1 MQWLSTIWRLTINYF
16 MEEYKM
22 INVVIDYLSIPLARR
37 AALSRIYI
45 LTCLQLCW
53 SALLESPN
61 DLKTN
66 QLAKMNIQVL
76 SKGTSYESKQRI
88 WIKEWKYRHKVQN
101 SSNNIELKPL
111 EPIVGPRSR
120 GIPGM

>member
-66 QLAKMNIQVL
+66 QQTKMNIQVL
-76 SKGTSYESKQRI
+76 SKGTSYESKTMNLNQT
-88 WIKEWKYRHKVQN
+88 N
-101 SSNNIELKPL
+101 
-111 EPIVGPRSR
+111 
-120 GIPGM
+120 